1 MRAEGWRLRGG
12 LVSWLS
18 FRNRR
23 SQVKGGD
30 SMINFPIDT
39 SRFDPR
45 VFHPR
50 FRARNFAVR
59 AIEKQLGTRLTDE
72 RVMWLFNC
80 NLNVARQTR
89 SRRWEA
95 AMRVIQAVR

>member
-1 MRAEGWRLRGG
+1 M
-12 LVSWLS
+12 SWLS
-18 FRNRR
+18 LPEDALQEN
-23 SQVKGGD
+23 GGD
-30 SMINFPIDT
+30 SMIDFPIDT
-39 SRFDPR
+39 SRFDPG
-45 VFHPR
+45 VFHPQ

-72 RVMWLFNC
+72 QVMWLFNC

-95 AMRVIQAVR
+95 AMEEEGW